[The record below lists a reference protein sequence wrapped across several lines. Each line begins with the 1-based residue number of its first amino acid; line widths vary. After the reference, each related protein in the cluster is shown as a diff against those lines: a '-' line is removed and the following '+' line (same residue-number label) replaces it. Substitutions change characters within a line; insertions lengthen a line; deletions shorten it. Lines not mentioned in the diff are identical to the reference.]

1 MDYRLQ
7 RRLAAEILG
16 VGESRIWISPD
27 PEHAEEISQAVTKA
41 DVAALIKRG
50 LIRVKPK
57 KGNAHRWLERRRQ
70 RAKGRRRG
78 PGKRKGVASA
88 RHDPKEDWMGRI
100 RRMRRYLRWL
110 RDHGVID
117 RRTYR
122 RLYRMAKGG
131 AFRNLS
137 ALKRYM
143 EEQGMLKAP
152 QGQAGGGGER

>member
-27 PEHAEEISQAVTKA
+27 PEHAEDIANAVTKE
-41 DVAALIKRG
+41 DVRRLIKQG
-50 LIRVKPK
+50 LIRVLPK
-57 KGNAHRWLERRRQ
+57 KGNSHSRWLERRKQ

-78 PGKRKGVASA
+78 YGRRKGVATA
-88 RHDPKEDWMGRI
+88 RHDPKRDWIARI

-110 RDHGVID
+110 RDHGLID

-122 RLYRMAKGG
+122 RLYRLAKGG
-131 AFRNLS
+131 AFANLS

-143 EEQGMLKAP
+143 EENNLVKREE
-152 QGQAGGGGER
+152 AGGAR

>member
-27 PEHAEEISQAVTKA
+27 PEDAEEISQALTRR
-41 DVAALIKRG
+41 DVEALIKRG
-50 LIRVKPK
+50 LIRVEPK

-78 PGKRKGVASA
+78 PGRRKGPATA
-88 RHDPKEDWMGRI
+88 RLDPKEEWVHRI
-100 RRMRRYLRWL
+100 RRIRRYLRWL

-122 RLYRMAKGG
+122 RLYRLAKGG
-131 AFRNLS
+131 MFRSLT
-137 ALKRYM
+137 ALRRHL
-143 EEQGMLKAP
+143 EEEGLLREAK
-152 QGQAGGGGER
+152 GQS

>member
-27 PEHAEEISQAVTKA
+27 PDNEEEISQAITKK
-41 DVAALIKRG
+41 DVEALIKKG
-50 LIRVKPK
+50 LIKVMPK

-78 PGKRKGVASA
+78 PGKRKGPATA
-88 RHDPKEDWMGRI
+88 RNDPKREWIYRI

-110 RDHGVID
+110 RDHELID

-122 RLYRMAKGG
+122 QLYRWTKGG
-131 AFRNLS
+131 MFRNLS
-137 ALKRYM
+137 ALRRYI
-143 EEQGMLKAP
+143 EENNLIKKKA
-152 QGQAGGGGER
+152 

>member
-27 PEHAEEISQAVTKA
+27 PEHAEEISQAVTKK
-41 DVAALIKRG
+41 DVMALIKRG
-50 LIRVKPK
+50 LIDVKPK
-57 KGNAHRWLERRRQ
+57 KGNSHRWLERRRQ

-78 PGKRKGVASA
+78 PGKRKGPSTA
-88 RHDPKEDWMGRI
+88 RRDPKEDWMGRI

-110 RDHGVID
+110 RDNGLID

-122 RLYRMAKGG
+122 RLYMMSKGG
-131 AFRNLS
+131 AFRNLA
-137 ALKRYM
+137 ALRRYI
-143 EEQGMLKAP
+143 EEQGLIKRG
-152 QGQAGGGGER
+152 QQAGGGGS